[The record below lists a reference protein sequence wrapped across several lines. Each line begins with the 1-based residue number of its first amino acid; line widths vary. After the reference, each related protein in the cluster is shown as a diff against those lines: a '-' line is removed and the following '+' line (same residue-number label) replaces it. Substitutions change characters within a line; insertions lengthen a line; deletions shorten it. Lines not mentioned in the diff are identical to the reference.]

1 MNTQKI
7 IYWIARLLAAA
18 IMLQTLYF
26 KFSGAPESIAIFTKM
41 GMEPWGR
48 YGTGVVE
55 LVASI
60 LLFINPWAKY
70 GALLGCGTMA
80 GAIASHL
87 FILGIESNGDGG
99 YLFMLAC
106 IVTICSL
113 YVLWVNKDELIKVV
127 KGFLPSSSQSL

>member
-1 MNTQKI
+1 MNAQKI
-7 IYWIARLLAAA
+7 IYSLARLVAAV

-48 YGTGVVE
+48 YATGVAE

-60 LLFINPWAKY
+60 LLSINPLAKW
-70 GALLGCGTMA
+70 GALIASGTMA
-80 GAIASHL
+80 GAIVSHL

-106 IVTICSL
+106 IVMLCSL
-113 YVLWVNKDELIKVV
+113 YILWINKEGLIKQV
-127 KGFLPSSSQSL
+127 KGLL